1 MRVLV
6 VDDQTA
12 VREGLVT
19 ILQHLPNV
27 TVVAAASNGAT
38 AVDLA
43 REHLPDVVLMDLRMP
58 GMDGVEA
65 TRVIRQGCPATQVV
79 VLTTFAD
86 DVSILDAVTAGAVGY
101 LTKDAGRADIYRAL
115 EGACTGQAVLD
126 PTAYARLVAAA
137 RTAVAPSPLQG
148 LPGGLTG
155 REAEVLV
162 LIAEGFSN
170 KEIALRLYLSE
181 ATVKTHV
188 NRIFAKT
195 DSRDRAQAVGYAH
208 RHHLVRPDNA

>member
-19 ILQHLPNV
+19 ILEHLADV
-27 TVVAAASNGAT
+27 TVVAAASNGAA

-65 TRVIRQGCPATQVV
+65 TRAIRQSCPTAQVV

-86 DVSILDAVTAGAVGY
+86 DASILDAMTSGAVGY
-101 LTKDAGRADIYRAL
+101 LTKDAGRADIHRAL
-115 EGACTGQAVLD
+115 QGACTGQAVLD
-126 PTAYARLVAAA
+126 PAVHARLVAAA
-137 RTAVAPSPLQG
+137 RAGIAPSPLRS
-148 LPGGLTG
+148 LPDGLTR
-155 REAEVLV
+155 REAEVLA
-162 LIAEGFSN
+162 LIAEGLSN
-170 KEIALRLYLSE
+170 KEIAVRLFLSE

-208 RHHLVRPDNA
+208 RHHLVRPDLA